1 MEEMTGEMDAKTNF
15 NLIVIQT
22 ELERWKYLVRGYL
35 RARIAKVCT
44 PAITGLI
51 YLGSLELPA
60 NFALFQ
66 IDKHTLHY
74 LSTPE
79 TRSLLSSQEV
89 AYATR
94 HQTLLQGHYNSSF
107 MSFFPASLR
116 NLNDTAGGISMID
129 KPDTETAVFIRLLRD
144 TLVEGRGRDADD
156 QMEGRAG
163 EVVVV
168 RWADVKELV
177 KNGDAELV

>member
-1 MEEMTGEMDAKTNF
+1 M
-15 NLIVIQT
+15 
-22 ELERWKYLVRGYL
+22 
-35 RARIAKVCT
+35 
-44 PAITGLI
+44 
-51 YLGSLELPA
+51 
-60 NFALFQ
+60 
-66 IDKHTLHY
+66 
-74 LSTPE
+74 
-79 TRSLLSSQEV
+79 RSLLSSQEI

-94 HQTLLQGHYNSSF
+94 HQALLQSHYNSSF
-107 MSFFPASLR
+107 LSFFPASLR
-116 NLNDTAGGISMID
+116 NLDDTAGGISMID

-144 TLVEGRGRDADD
+144 TVVEGRGRDADD